1 MTSLDVE
8 KPKRKRGR
16 PRKNLQQPTTSNI
29 KEDKDEVKQEINYE
43 EEIILQLPITSN
55 DIKKFNKNSDNS
67 HDSDKEE
74 DNNIF
79 EKVEHSERTN
89 NIFTIDDITHDE
101 SSDSSKS
108 MDCSNDELLT
118 KLKNKD
124 KLIKN
129 LRDELTKMKN
139 TNFNSDSA
147 TQGTYTTKV
156 HKMNLDLVKQDGS
169 PIGKTNNISCWYC
182 THSFNT
188 PAYFLP
194 DTIHDG
200 KCCVMG
206 CFCSPNCAAAY
217 NVRRINDYKV
227 FERNS
232 LLKKLYNIETLALSP
247 KPEVLQKFGGPISI
261 DEFRSNNITNKKEY
275 NFILPPLVSIIP
287 LVEEGNYSRY
297 KSLNNNSET
306 SGLRLKRS
314 KPLPG
319 TKNSLM
325 ETMGLRKKKSKKR

>member
-1 MTSLDVE
+1 MTLIDVE

-16 PRKNLQQPTTSNI
+16 PRKNLQQPITSNI
-29 KEDKDEVKQEINYE
+29 KNNVEVENEINYE
-43 EEIILQLPITSN
+43 EEIILQLPITNN

-67 HDSDKEE
+67 HDSDKE

-89 NIFTIDDITHDE
+89 NIFTIDDITHNS

-108 MDCSNDELLT
+108 LDCTNDELLT
-118 KLKNKD
+118 KLKNKE

-129 LRDELTKMKN
+129 LRDEMSKMKS
-139 TNFNSDSA
+139 TYTDSS
-147 TQGTYTTKV
+147 TQGTYNTTV
-156 HKMNLDLVKQDGS
+156 HKMNLDLVQQDGS
-169 PIGKTNNISCWYC
+169 PMGKINNISCWYC

-188 PAYFLP
+188 QTFFLP

-200 KCCVMG
+200 KCHVMG
-206 CFCSPNCAAAY
+206 CFCSPNCATAY

-232 LLKKLYNIETLALSP
+232 LLKKLYNIETLVISP
-247 KPEVLQKFGGPISI
+247 KPEVLQKFGGPITI
-261 DEFRSNNITNKKEY
+261 EQFRKNNITNKKEY
-275 NFILPPLVSIIP
+275 NFILPPLVSIVP

-297 KSLNNNSET
+297 KSNNSNET

-325 ETMGLRKKKSKKR
+325 ETMGLRKKKSKRH